1 MSNAKTGENILRNSA
16 RKTDR
21 QKPVISVRHVSKI
34 YPVEDDEPV
43 KALDDVSLDIYP
55 GEICCIFGTSGSGK
69 STLLNQLAGLEK
81 PEKGAVKIQ
90 NTILNRLSEE
100 ELAVFRQKHIGF
112 VFQSYNLL
120 GHLSA
125 LENVE
130 MPLIFQ
136 GIDPKKRKRAA
147 VRMLKKV
154 GLEKRM
160 SHYPRQMS
168 GGQQQRTGIARA
180 FVSNPE
186 IIFADEPTGNL
197 DSRSSKQIMDMFVR
211 FSKELG
217 QTIVIVSHDPET
229 ADYADHIVRLSD
241 GKIIEETRRPETESE
256 TGKSA

>member
-1 MSNAKTGENILRNSA
+1 
-16 RKTDR
+16 
-21 QKPVISVRHVSKI
+21 
-34 YPVEDDEPV
+34 
-43 KALDDVSLDIYP
+43 
-55 GEICCIFGTSGSGK
+55 
-69 STLLNQLAGLEK
+69 
-81 PEKGAVKIQ
+81 
-90 NTILNRLSEE
+90 
-100 ELAVFRQKHIGF
+100 
-112 VFQSYNLL
+112 
-120 GHLSA
+120 
-125 LENVE
+125 
-130 MPLIFQ
+130 
-136 GIDPKKRKRAA
+136 
-147 VRMLKKV
+147 
-154 GLEKRM
+154 
-160 SHYPRQMS
+160 MS

>member
-147 VRMLKKV
+147 VRMLKK
-154 GLEKRM
+154 
-160 SHYPRQMS
+160 
-168 GGQQQRTGIARA
+168 
-180 FVSNPE
+180 
-186 IIFADEPTGNL
+186 
-197 DSRSSKQIMDMFVR
+197 
-211 FSKELG
+211 
-217 QTIVIVSHDPET
+217 
-229 ADYADHIVRLSD
+229 SD
-241 GKIIEETRRPETESE
+241 LKKG
-256 TGKSA
+256 